1 MITKK
6 KISLKKR
13 KESKCINA
21 QKSQI
26 TKDDSNIGRKDYKD
40 TTNIQK
46 IINEITIVGPY
57 LSIITLNVNRL
68 NSPVKNMTWLNGQNK
83 IIQVYAVYKRLAVDL
98 RTLIS

>member
-1 MITKK
+1 MTAT
-6 KISLKKR
+6 LEERNKR
-13 KESKCINA
+13 
-21 QKSQI
+21 
-26 TKDDSNIGRKDYKD
+26 

-46 IINEITIVGPY
+46 IINKMTIVVPY

-83 IIQVYAVYKRLAVDL
+83 IIQLYAVYKRLTVDL